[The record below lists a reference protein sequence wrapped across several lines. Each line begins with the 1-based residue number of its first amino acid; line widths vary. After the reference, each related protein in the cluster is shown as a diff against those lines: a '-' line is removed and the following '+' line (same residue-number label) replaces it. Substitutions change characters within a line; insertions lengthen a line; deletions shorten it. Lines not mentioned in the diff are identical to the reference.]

1 LLEQNEL
8 NKCKDLSSMETI
20 QSIKQRFEIIGNDP
34 KLNRAIEKAIQVAPT
49 DISVLVAGESGV
61 GKESIPKIIHSLS
74 HRKHGKYIAVNCGAI
89 PEGTIDSEL
98 FGHEKGSFTGAT
110 GTREGYFEVANG
122 GTIFLDEVGELPLTT
137 QVRLL
142 RVLENGEFIK
152 VGSSQVQKTNVRIVA
167 ATNVNLFDAIE
178 KGKFRED
185 LYYRLSTV
193 DITLPPLRDR
203 KDDVHLLFRKFASD
217 FGHKY
222 KMPAIKLE
230 DKAIQW
236 LSNYRWS
243 GNIRQLRNVA
253 EQISVLET
261 NREISLA
268 TLQSYLPVGGSN
280 LPSIIKDKKSK
291 SDFSTEREILY
302 KVLFDMK
309 SDLNDLKKLTLE
321 LMQNGVS
328 KVQETNQHLIK
339 KIYGQ
344 KENDHEIDFEEEPQT
359 SIISKADVKND
370 FEENQDNYL
379 FAEEIEEEEILRLE
393 QKEIEM
399 IKKSLEKNKGKRK
412 AAADELGIS
421 ERTLYRKIK
430 QFDL

>member
-1 LLEQNEL
+1 MESVQN
-8 NKCKDLSSMETI
+8 
-20 QSIKQRFEIIGNDP
+20 IKQRFEIIGNDP
-34 KLNRAIEKAIQVAPT
+34 KLNRAVEKAIQVAPT
-49 DISVLVAGESGV
+49 DISVLVVGESGV

-110 GTREGYFEVANG
+110 GARDGYFEVADG

-167 ATNVNLFDAIE
+167 ATNVNMFDAIE

-193 DITLPPLRDR
+193 EIALPPLRDR
-203 KDDVHLLFRKFASD
+203 KEDIHLLFRKFASD
-217 FGHKY
+217 FAHKY
-222 KMPAIKLE
+222 KMPAIKL
-230 DKAIQW
+230 DDDAVKYL
-236 LSNYRWS
+236 LSYRWS
-243 GNIRQLRNVA
+243 GNIRQLRNAA

-261 NREISLA
+261 KREISLQ
-268 TLQSYLPVGGSN
+268 TLMSYLPQDGSH
-280 LPSIIKDKKSK
+280 LPSVIKDKKND
-291 SDFSTEREILY
+291 DFSTERDILY

-321 LMQNGVS
+321 LMKNGT
-328 KVQETNQHLIK
+328 KVQDINPSLIQK
-339 KIYGQ
+339 VYG
-344 KENDHEIDFEEEPQT
+344 KTEENSFFEEEPRMEVIPTHNEVEQ
-359 SIISKADVKND
+359 
-370 FEENQDNYL
+370 EEFDDDGDDSNYL
-379 FAEEIEEEEILRLE
+379 FAETVEEEEVLKLE
-393 QKEIEM
+393 QKEIEL
-399 IKKSLEKNKGKRK
+399 IKKSLERNKGKRK

>member
-1 LLEQNEL
+1 
-8 NKCKDLSSMETI
+8 METV
-20 QSIKQRFEIIGNDP
+20 QNIKQRFEIIGNDP

-49 DISVLVAGESGV
+49 DITVLVAGESGV
-61 GKESIPKIIHSLS
+61 GKENMPRIIHSLS

-98 FGHEKGSFTGAT
+98 FGHEKGAFTGAT
-110 GTREGYFEVANG
+110 NTREGYFEVADG

-193 DITLPPLRDR
+193 DIVLPPLRDR
-203 KDDVHLLFRKFASD
+203 KDDIHLLFRKFVAD
-217 FGHKY
+217 FAHKY
-222 KMPAIKLE
+222 KMPPLKLDDNAIPVLQKF
-230 DKAIQW
+230 
-236 LSNYRWS
+236 RWS

-261 NREISLA
+261 NRDISAA
-268 TLQSYLPVGGSN
+268 TLQSYLPEQGSN
-280 LPSIIKDKKSK
+280 LPSVIKDKKSE

-321 LMQNGVS
+321 LIQNGSS
-328 KVQETNQHLIK
+328 KVQEANQNLIK
-339 KIYGQ
+339 KIYGS
-344 KENDHEIDFEEEPQT
+344 KENDSEIDFEEEPRGALIT
-359 SIISKADVKND
+359 SQNNQDLYQEND
-370 FEENQDNYL
+370 DNYL
-379 FAEEIEEEEILRLE
+379 FAETIEEEETLRLE

>member
-1 LLEQNEL
+1 
-8 NKCKDLSSMETI
+8 MESI
-20 QSIKQRFEIIGNDP
+20 QAIKQRFEIIGNDL

-49 DISVLVAGESGV
+49 DISVLVTGESGV

-110 GTREGYFEVANG
+110 STRAGYFEVADG

-167 ATNVNLFDAIE
+167 ATNVKMIEAIE

-193 DITLPPLRDR
+193 EISLPPLRER
-203 KDDVHLLFRKFASD
+203 KEDIHILFRKFAAD
-217 FGHKY
+217 FAHKY
-222 KMPAIKLE
+222 KMPPIKLDE
-230 DKAIQW
+230 NAVQLLLK
-236 LSNYRWS
+236 YRWS

-261 NREISLA
+261 NRNISFQ
-268 TLQSYLPVGGSN
+268 TLSGYLPQEGSQ
-280 LPSIIKDKKSK
+280 LPAIVKGTKSEG
-291 SDFSTEREILY
+291 DFSSEREILY

-321 LMQNGVS
+321 LMQNGSAQVKES
-328 KVQETNQHLIK
+328 SQGLIQ
-339 KIYGQ
+339 KIYGK
-344 KENDHEIDFEEEPQT
+344 KEELIHTEKESSYQAIPLDNIDDQEEFM
-359 SIISKADVKND
+359 DD
-370 FEENQDNYL
+370 ENQDYL
-379 FAEEIEEEEILRLE
+379 FAETIEEEETLRLDE
-393 QKEIEM
+393 KEIEL
-399 IKKSLEKNKGKRK
+399 IKKAL
-412 AAADELGIS
+412 D
-421 ERTLYRKIK
+421 
-430 QFDL
+430 

>member
-1 LLEQNEL
+1 
-8 NKCKDLSSMETI
+8 MESV
-20 QSIKQRFEIIGNDP
+20 QAIKQRFEIIGNDP
-34 KLNRAIEKAIQVAPT
+34 KLNRAVEKAIQVAPT
-49 DISVLVAGESGV
+49 DISVLVTGESGV
-61 GKESIPKIIHSLS
+61 GKESIPKIIHALS

-110 GTREGYFEVANG
+110 NTREGYFEVADG

-167 ATNVNLFDAIE
+167 ATNVNMFDAIE

-193 DITLPPLRDR
+193 EIALPPLRER
-203 KDDVHLLFRKFASD
+203 KDDIHLLFRKFASD
-217 FGHKY
+217 FAHKY
-222 KMPAIKLE
+222 KMPPIKLDDSAVE
-230 DKAIQW
+230 LLLK
-236 LSNYRWS
+236 YRWS

-261 NREISLA
+261 KRDISSQ
-268 TLQSYLPVGGSN
+268 TLLSYLPMENPN
-280 LPSIIKDKKSK
+280 LPSVIGTKKSE
-291 SDFSTEREILY
+291 SDFSNEREILY

-321 LMQNGVS
+321 LMQNGSS
-328 KVQETNQHLIK
+328 KVQEANKGLIQ
-339 KIYGQ
+339 KIYG
-344 KENDHEIDFEEEPQT
+344 KPEENAIFEEEPRVEMLPNQ
-359 SIISKADVKND
+359 SNIIQEE
-370 FEENQDNYL
+370 FEDDDDENYL
-379 FAEEIEEEEILRLE
+379 FAETVDDEETLSLE
-393 QKEIEM
+393 AKEIEL
-399 IKKSLEKNKGKRK
+399 IKKSLERNKGKRK

-430 QFDL
+430 QYDL

>member
-1 LLEQNEL
+1 
-8 NKCKDLSSMETI
+8 MESV

-34 KLNRAIEKAIQVAPT
+34 KLNRALEKAIQVAPT
-49 DISVLVAGESGV
+49 DISVLVVGESGV

-110 GTREGYFEVANG
+110 NTREGYFEVADG

-152 VGSSQVQKTNVRIVA
+152 VGSSKVQKTNVRIVA
-167 ATNVNLFDAIE
+167 ATNVNMHEAIE

-193 DITLPPLRDR
+193 EIGLPPLRERTEDI
-203 KDDVHLLFRKFASD
+203 HLLFRKFASD
-217 FGHKY
+217 FAHKY
-222 KMPAIKLE
+222 KMPPIKLE
-230 DKAIQW
+230 DDAVRYLI
-236 LSNYRWS
+236 NYRWS
-243 GNIRQLRNVA
+243 GNIRQLRNAA

-261 NREISLA
+261 KREISASTLA
-268 TLQSYLPVGGSN
+268 SYLPLDNRN
-280 LPSIIKDKKSK
+280 LPSVVSKSK
-291 SDFSTEREILY
+291 SDSDFSNERDILY

-321 LMQNGVS
+321 LMKNG
-328 KVQETNQHLIK
+328 KNVQDINPSLIQ
-339 KIYGQ
+339 KIYGKADETNGFAAEPAVAVYQ
-344 KENDHEIDFEEEPQT
+344 PRVEPQQ
-359 SIISKADVKND
+359 
-370 FEENQDNYL
+370 EEFHDDDLDQNYL
-379 FAEEIEEEEILRLE
+379 FAETVEEEEVLRLE
-393 QKEIEM
+393 QKEIEL
-399 IKKSLEKNKGKRK
+399 IKKALERNKGKRK